1 MYRGVLLCGDFE
13 KYGYLIPEECKFEE
27 SRVEFDD
34 YVFTPTFFN
43 AHTHLGDSA
52 FKEAP
57 RMKLEELV
65 GPGGYKHKMLESA
78 NPNLLRECALH
89 ETLIARKQGTSHFL
103 DFREGGRK
111 GLAIV
116 DGVPGVLPL
125 ARPTSLE
132 EAEEMDPFGY
142 AMSSVRDHDM
152 GLIEGIRKIAKRK
165 GKPFAIHAGER
176 DCDDVDEAISLEP
189 DLIVHMNFCPEKLKT
204 LFEAEIPLV
213 SCFRSNSF
221 FEKINLESYRK
232 MKDYE
237 FWLIGTDNAMIASP
251 SILDEMHFGAY
262 LVGDDLAVFKA
273 AVRGYEIFGV
283 KGGYVVFHRN
293 ANFKKTNNLLATL
306 VRRATYLDIETV
318 VI

>member
-27 SRVEFDD
+27 SRIEFEDF
-34 YVFTPTFFN
+34 VFTPTFFN

-52 FKEAP
+52 LKEAP
-57 RMKLEELV
+57 RMELKKLV
-65 GPGGYKHKMLESA
+65 GPGGYKHKMLEST
-78 NPNLLRECALH
+78 NPNLLRECVIH
-89 ETLIARKQGTSHFL
+89 EVLNARKQGTSHFL
-103 DFREGGRK
+103 DFREGGVK

-116 DGVPGVLPL
+116 EGIPGLLPL
-125 ARPTSLE
+125 GRPISVE
-132 EAEEMDPFGY
+132 EAEVMDSFGY

-152 GLIEGIRKIAKRK
+152 ELLEGIRKIAKKK
-165 GKPFAIHAGER
+165 GKLFAIHAGEW
-176 DCDDVDEAISLEP
+176 DCGDVDEAISLEP
-189 DLIVHMNFCPEKLKT
+189 DLIVHMNFCPEKLKM
-204 LFEAEIPLV
+204 LFEMEIPLV

-221 FEKINLESYRK
+221 FEKLNIKSYKK

-262 LVGDDLAVFKA
+262 IVGDDLAIFNA
-273 AVRGYEIFGV
+273 AIRGYEIFGV
-283 KGGYVVFHRN
+283 KGGYIVFHRN
-293 ANFKKTNNLLATL
+293 ASFKKTNNLLATL
-306 VRRATYLDIETV
+306 VRRASQFDIETV